1 MFERLLSVVNEG
13 RMADIITVIDSSPDN
28 RKYIG
33 RMLLLHPDGHMEG
46 ELDEA
51 AVGPIAAAIRSMAW
65 TKPVT
70 FTVSDAAGGQYRLF
84 WDRVEREART
94 IVLGGGH
101 ISQPLVQMLS
111 LLDFNVT
118 VIDDRPEFANP
129 SRFPGAKTV
138 ICDSFQNAL
147 AGLAIDTATAVMIV
161 TRGHRYDLECL
172 RATVNSQAFYL
183 GMIGSQRRVREVLSL
198 MAEEGFPQELL
209 HRLRAPIGL
218 DIRGQTP
225 AEIAVSIVA
234 ELIMMYRG
242 GGSGSPLSR
251 KKGE

>member
-1 MFERLLSVVNEG
+1 MFEKLLSVVNEG
-13 RMADIITVIDSSPDN
+13 RMSDIITVIDSSPDH

-33 RMLLLHPDGHMEG
+33 KMLLLHSNGHMEG

-51 AVGPIAAAIRSMAW
+51 AAGKIAETVRAMAW

-70 FTVSDAAGGQYRLF
+70 FTVSDTAGGHYRLF
-84 WDRVEREART
+84 WDRVESEARA

-111 LLDFNVT
+111 MLDFNVT

-129 SRFPGAKTV
+129 SRFPGARLV
-138 ICDSFQNAL
+138 ICDNFQKAL
-147 AGLAIDTATAVMIV
+147 AGLKIDAATSVMIV

-172 RATVNSQAFYL
+172 RATVNSKAFYL

-198 MAEEGFPQELL
+198 IEGEGVSKELL
-209 HRLRAPIGL
+209 QRLRSPVGL
-218 DIRGQTP
+218 DIKAQTP

-234 ELIMMYRG
+234 ELIMTYRG
-242 GGSGSPLSR
+242 GGSGRPLSR